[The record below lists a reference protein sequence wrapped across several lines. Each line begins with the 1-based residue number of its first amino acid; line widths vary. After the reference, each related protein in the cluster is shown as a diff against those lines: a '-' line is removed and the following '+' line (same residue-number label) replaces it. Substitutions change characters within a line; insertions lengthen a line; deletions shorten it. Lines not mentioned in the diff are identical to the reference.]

1 MKKKK
6 IISAIAAVA
15 VVASLSIGSLAYFTS
30 QDRVTN
36 HFATGTTDDSNENSG
51 IKINETFDKNKA
63 GNTLPGDTIQK
74 QVSVKNTAN
83 YNQLLRVKIT
93 KVWKDSEEHI
103 VDSYKVTPKI
113 VKDDKGNY
121 VTKNVITY
129 YNSSNAPKDAIKLDL
144 SLIQLNFGEK
154 NANLGNTSGKWI
166 QKTDAVKG
174 VDDAGY
180 YYYDGVVSPENSTSK
195 LLESVTLSSKAGNIY
210 KNLKFDVEVEA
221 EGVQAANGVVNEE
234 WTTAPSEITALGG
247 ATQASK

>member
-15 VVASLSIGSLAYFTS
+15 VVASLAVGSLAYFTS
-30 QDRVTN
+30 QDSVTN
-36 HFATGTTDDSNENSG
+36 HFATGTTDSSNENSG
-51 IKINETFDKNKA
+51 IKVNEKFDNTKA

-93 KVWKDSEEHI
+93 KVWKDSNNNV
-103 VDSYKVTPKI
+103 VDSYKVEPIT
-113 VKDDKGNY
+113 VKDDQENN
-121 VTKNVITY
+121 VVKNKITY
-129 YNSSNAPKDAIKLDL
+129 YNASNAPKDAIKLDS
-144 SLIQLNFGEK
+144 SLIHLNFGD
-154 NANLGNTSGKWI
+154 NLGNTSGKWI

-174 VDDAGY
+174 VNDAGY
-180 YYYDGVVSPENSTSK
+180 YYYDGVVAPNTSTSN
-195 LLESVTLSSKAGNIY
+195 LLESVTLSKDASNIY

-221 EGVQAANGVVNEE
+221 EGVQAANGAVNEA

-247 ATQASK
+247 VTQASK